1 MVQTLAE
8 GAGGNLRPTYAG
20 IPCARERGGR
30 NAITGRRAQKKTA
43 ARIQAEVA
51 REIET
56 LIAAALRDRER
67 DGSYDLEA
75 LERYTREVMLE
86 CGAHVL
92 AGLLELEDGRAL
104 GRACPCGGTF
114 QDKKR
119 QRKTVRTLV
128 GNTRILHTH
137 QQCTRCATWRS
148 PEDIV
153 LDIVNTG
160 FSPGL
165 RRAMAETGGEI
176 CFEKAAGFLDT
187 LGGVRV
193 GAKDVER
200 VAEAIGKD
208 ILARQE
214 QSIRAVLEGQ
224 PPTSTQTPD
233 TLYIA
238 ADGTGVPMRRKE
250 TQGRAG
256 KHADGIA
263 RTREAKLGALFTQA
277 TTDEKGN
284 PVREA
289 HSTTYVG
296 KIESVD
302 TFGPRLFAEALRRGF
317 EQARRVGV
325 LGDGA
330 VWIWNLASEYFPN
343 AVQIVDYCHA
353 HEHLSGIGKLVF
365 PDDEKARKTWQ
376 KPFSDLLWDGDIPAL
391 TMALREVPLQ
401 GKSKEFLTT
410 TIEYFNTN
418 RERMR
423 YRFFREQGLFI
434 GSGVVEAGC
443 RSLIGERLKCSG
455 MHWSVP
461 GADAIIAL
469 RCCLESNGFE
479 NYWEDRRPTTLAA

>member
-1 MVQTLAE
+1 
-8 GAGGNLRPTYAG
+8 
-20 IPCARERGGR
+20 
-30 NAITGRRAQKKTA
+30 
-43 ARIQAEVA
+43 
-51 REIET
+51 
-56 LIAAALRDRER
+56 
-67 DGSYDLEA
+67 
-75 LERYTREVMLE
+75 MLG
-86 CGAHVL
+86 CGAHVV

-104 GRACPCGGTF
+104 GRACTCGGTF
-114 QDKKR
+114 RDKKR
-119 QRKTVRTLV
+119 QSKTVRTLV
-128 GNTRILHTH
+128 GNARIMHTH
-137 QQCTRCATWRS
+137 QQCTLCGTWRS

-176 CFEKAAGFLDT
+176 CFEKAAGFLDK

-214 QSIRAVLEGQ
+214 QSIRALLDGQ
-224 PPTSTQTPD
+224 PPSSTEPPD

-238 ADGTGVPMRRKE
+238 DDGTGVPVRRKE

-263 RTREAKLGALFTQA
+263 RTREAKLGALFTQL

-284 PVREA
+284 PVRDA

-302 TFGPRLFAEALRRGF
+302 TFGPRLLAEAVRRGF
-317 EQARRVGV
+317 EQARRVAV

-330 VWIWNLASEYFPN
+330 VWIWNLAREHFPD
-343 AVQIVDYCHA
+343 AIEIVDYCHA
-353 HEHLSGIGKLVF
+353 HEHLSAIAKLVL
-365 PDDEKARKTWQ
+365 PDDPEARKTWQ

-391 TMALREVPLQ
+391 TMALREVPLE
-401 GKSKEFLTT
+401 GKNKEFLTT

-455 MHWSVP
+455 MHWSVT
-461 GADAIIAL
+461 GANAIIAL

-479 NYWEDRRPTTLAA
+479 NYWEDRRPTNIAA